1 MAETTSLTEPYWP
14 ISGHAAIEEKDSA
27 TREAMLT
34 DLPVEMMRSVA
45 AAMCPQDC
53 MVRWADACRLGQTC
67 KAFRDIVLEMP
78 TFQNCHFDCMLSTLN
93 PRFNFCFQKAPVVA
107 VSCAAARAGSSV
119 DGFDGHL
126 RHRAARLQHAEPA
139 AVAALHPSTG
149 YLTPS
154 GLRIGSGGTADE
166 VGLVLD
172 NGN

>member
-1 MAETTSLTEPYWP
+1 
-14 ISGHAAIEEKDSA
+14 
-27 TREAMLT
+27 
-34 DLPVEMMRSVA
+34 
-45 AAMCPQDC
+45 MCI
-53 MVRWADACRLGQTC
+53 
-67 KAFRDIVLEMP
+67 RDRP
-78 TFQNCHFDCMLSTLN
+78 KSSTLDLSHRRPN
-93 PRFNFCFQKAPVVA
+93 GPIGGGQRPAGLPDGSRRPCLPHGIGASGWLLTPLLARRGLVVLGTRICGLRRLIFPYKCMQAPVVA